1 MQSLH
6 FVTKEAKA
14 KKRPKERK
22 SYNKG
27 TKSVGLK
34 RHQRPENNAEV
45 YNTYQ
50 FTSVLWATP

>member
-6 FVTKEAKA
+6 FVTKEAEAKA
-14 KKRPKERK
+14 KKRPKEWK

-45 YNTYQ
+45 
-50 FTSVLWATP
+50 

>member
-1 MQSLH
+1 MQSLR

-14 KKRPKERK
+14 KKRPKEWK

-34 RHQRPENNAEV
+34 DTKDQKIMQR